1 MRSLLVLAAIMAM
14 ALVADGQMESGEA
27 EAEGAMAE
35 GKEQFYDWLI
45 KPSDQMII
53 WFTSGGPMAGI
64 MQMIMQMVMGKMGK
78 GKSMTG

>member
-1 MRSLLVLAAIMAM
+1 MRSFLVLAAIMAM
-14 ALVADGQMESGEA
+14 ALADGHMESGEA
-27 EAEGAMAE
+27 EAEWAMAE
-35 GKEQFYDWLI
+35 GKEKFYDRLI
-45 KPSDQMII
+45 KPPGQTII